1 MVYSVN
7 HTLYS
12 DEEFHRAFNDFDTN
26 NDGFLT
32 GEELTTGLKQLG
44 ICISREE
51 VRSLIDQAD
60 KNGDDLI
67 EFIDFKTL
75 MMDVQGMEASVH
87 DIHVSVVEDGG
98 SVAINSVKGVLIQNA
113 EAAAAELQVAF
124 QNVDKDGDGYITAD
138 ELRDT
143 LHVILGRHLDHADAR
158 MFMVT
163 ADKDGDER
171 INFSEFCSLMN
182 GLEQKRQQEDKF
194 NIVISHED
202 EMHEAFN
209 LIDLDGDGF
218 LSAEELEESLRLKGV
233 KLARVQIDEM
243 MIKAADVDG
252 DGRLSFSEYMALMKG
267 LDPLLD
273 AHAEITDKEI
283 ALIFQKFD
291 LNGDGK
297 ITAVELGHAM
307 KSLGKPL
314 NAEEVHELMGA
325 ADKDGDGHIDV
336 DEFRVLIRGRSSS
349 AEDEIGKLQRRPSW
363 DHQSTV
369 SAHALSSSATAAP
382 EPSAAVAAPSAT
394 AISICLPASASA
406 SDSEVRSVILHTA
419 SPDASSARLLAS
431 ASQDRL
437 GISAPMPTSGSSQ
450 QASSSQPEVVPQQAP
465 KPKQRFPGISE
476 ITPGSPPATPSM
488 LQDTSWRNTLPVYPT
503 APAAAAVAPSPSS
516 EVLNSSVNPTVLTQV
531 QERSASEG
539 TEVVNERSGSAA
551 APRVMQQSLKAE
563 SVPWW
568 KQCMCS

>member
-1 MVYSVN
+1 MVYSAN

-12 DEEFHRAFNDFDTN
+12 DEELHRAFNDFDTN

-44 ICISREE
+44 IGISREE
-51 VRSLIDQAD
+51 VRNLIDQAD
-60 KNGDDLI
+60 LI
-67 EFIDFKTL
+67 DQE
-75 MMDVQGMEASVH
+75 S
-87 DIHVSVVEDGG
+87 
-98 SVAINSVKGVLIQNA
+98 
-113 EAAAAELQVAF
+113 
-124 QNVDKDGDGYITAD
+124 
-138 ELRDT
+138 
-143 LHVILGRHLDHADAR
+143 
-158 MFMVT
+158 

-171 INFSEFCSLMN
+171 INFPEFCSLMN

-218 LSAEELEESLRLKGV
+218 LSAEELEESLRVKGV
-233 KLARVQIDEM
+233 KLTRVQIDE

-252 DGRLSFSEYMALMKG
+252 DGRLSFIEYMALMKG
-267 LDPLLD
+267 LDPLLY

-283 ALIFQKFD
+283 ALIFQEFD

-297 ITAVELGHAM
+297 ITTVELGHAM

-336 DEFRVLIRGRSSS
+336 DEFRVLIRGKSSS

-369 SAHALSSSATAAP
+369 SAHALSTSATAAP
-382 EPSAAVAAPSAT
+382 APSAAVAAPSAT
-394 AISICLPASASA
+394 AISISLPASASA
-406 SDSEVRSVILHTA
+406 SDSEVRSVLHTA
-419 SPDASSARLLAS
+419 SPDASSAQLLAS

-465 KPKQRFPGISE
+465 KPKQRLPGISE
-476 ITPGSPPATPSM
+476 ITPGSPPATPFM
-488 LQDTSWRNTLPVYPT
+488 LQDVARRNTLPVYPT
-503 APAAAAVAPSPSS
+503 PPAAAAVAPSPSS

-539 TEVVNERSGSAA
+539 TEMVNERSGSAA